1 MTTKNFTIMETR
13 KMSKCKLQTEI
24 GLCEKRM
31 EALGMNCKDACE
43 FVSSI
48 MNLGIAMQEKLQS
61 EAKLKNCYG
70 KNKIES

>member
-13 KMSKCKLQTEI
+13 KMSKGKLQTEI
-24 GLCEKRM
+24 GVCEKRL

-43 FVSSI
+43 FVSSV

-61 EAKLKNCYG
+61 EAKLKNCCG
-70 KNKIES
+70 KKQD